1 MSLRI
6 RRGTDG
12 QRQAVTFDNGELV
25 YVTDTHQLF
34 IGDGVTSGGV
44 DLAAI
49 GIAAHVGVG
58 LNWNELTHKLDI
70 TDSGMSTSNITE
82 GTNLY
87 FTAERAQD
95 AAASL
100 LAHTDG
106 HSNISFVYDDS
117 SGKIYATVTVP
128 SAGIAS
134 VGADTA
140 PRLGGNL
147 DMQSHSIFGSGS
159 IAFTGLLAA
168 TSIGS
173 SSDVPLLLSS
183 DLNLGNR
190 TIVGSGNINIAG
202 EVVASRFSG
211 DIVSHN
217 GRLAYAHLEDVILN
231 YNSGTVAKYFSVSSS
246 DIQSVA
252 HIKYLSSTGAIDNPT
267 TSAIGNLLGSV
278 EFHGHNGFAYGNA
291 VTLTASVDQAVP
303 DSDGVPGLFTIS
315 TVAGNGVSRN
325 YFRFDSY
332 GVFSAPIISPGIFTA
347 SQRDSML
354 NAGVGMIIYNSTDN
368 KFQGYQA
375 TGGVNFEWV
384 NLS

>member
-70 TDSGMSTSNITE
+70 TGSGMSTSNITE

-87 FTAERAQD
+87 FTADRAQD

-147 DMQSHSIFGSGS
+147 NMYTHSIFGVGS
-159 IAFTGLLAA
+159 IAFTGILAA

-173 SSDVPLLLSS
+173 SSDDSLLLTS
-183 DLNLGNR
+183 DLNLDNQ

-202 EVVASRFSG
+202 DVVASRFSG

-217 GRLAYAHLEDVILN
+217 GRLAYSHLEDVILN
-231 YNSGTVAKYFSVSSS
+231 YNSDTVARYFSIATNST
-246 DIQSVA
+246 VA
-252 HIKYLSSTGAIDNPT
+252 TTKYLSSNGTIDSPDMSVPGDVIGA
-267 TSAIGNLLGSV
+267 L
-278 EFHGHNGFAYGNA
+278 EFHGHNDLAYGRS
-291 VTLTASVDQAVP
+291 VMLTASVDQAVP
-303 DSDGVPGLFTIS
+303 DSAGVPGAFTIS
-315 TVAGNGVSRN
+315 TVASNGLTSN

-332 GVFSAPIISPGIFTA
+332 GVFSAPIISPGIFTT

-354 NAGVGMIIYNSTDN
+354 NAGVGMIIYNSTDS

>member
-1 MSLRI
+1 
-6 RRGTDG
+6 
-12 QRQAVTFDNGELV
+12 
-25 YVTDTHQLF
+25 
-34 IGDGVTSGGV
+34 
-44 DLAAI
+44 
-49 GIAAHVGVG
+49 
-58 LNWNELTHKLDI
+58 
-70 TDSGMSTSNITE
+70 
-82 GTNLY
+82 
-87 FTAERAQD
+87 
-95 AAASL
+95 
-100 LAHTDG
+100 
-106 HSNISFVYDDS
+106 VYDDS

-134 VGADTA
+134 VVSDTA

-159 IAFTGLLAA
+159 IAFTGILAA

-211 DIVSHN
+211 DIASHN
-217 GRLAYAHLEDVILN
+217 GRLAYSHLENVIFN

-332 GVFSAPIISPGIFTA
+332 GVFSVPIISHGLHTTLE
-347 SQRDSML
+347 RDAIL
-354 NAGVGMIIYNSTDN
+354 YPQIGMMIYNTTSN

-375 TGGVNFEWV
+375 TDGLTLGWV
-384 NLS
+384 NIS